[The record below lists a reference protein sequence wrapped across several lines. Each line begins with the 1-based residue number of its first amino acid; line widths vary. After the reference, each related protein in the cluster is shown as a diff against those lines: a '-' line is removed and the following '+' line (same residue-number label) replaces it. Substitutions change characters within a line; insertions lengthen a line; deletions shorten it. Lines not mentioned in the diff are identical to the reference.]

1 MNTGSNSNNITSIND
16 ITIGHLTTPQTRVR
30 SGSLFSN
37 NSIWNDDG
45 NSTHSANSNSNSNSN
60 QSNGSPIQQDFYSTT
75 SVRSRSYTTTAA
87 IPSITDFL
95 QPSQTNN
102 LSTSPL
108 QIALDHPPQPQPR
121 LRSQTIS
128 TPVTM
133 DQQQQQHQHNFSQ
146 PQFNNNTSSTTTTS
160 NNQLHYNIQLQQ
172 QQLQN
177 LNLHHQ
183 QQPALYDNSDFR
195 SLNLTTTFQ
204 NPNLGPT
211 KYLLFDNLPFY
222 IDAQKLYSIV
232 LNSLNQRLIGTII
245 SIKITSTTTS
255 KLALIECSNIET
267 AMTLKANFNH
277 LELVPGS
284 TLYIAFAKIEDSS
297 PVQSQQQPRSHNS
310 PSDLPAQ
317 QILPPQQSQS
327 QSQSAQQPQP
337 PQSQQSIERSLSD
350 KSDKPSPTDILT
362 IQKNLIETI
371 NKLSSTVDIKKIQS
385 IIEKSV
391 AYPKEQYQT
400 DFGPLPDPIPL
411 RQFDSPTLRD
421 LRKTLENNEAQLIG
435 QKVPEGGEIMTAFEL
450 EELCLAMLDEL
461 PELCYDYLGNTIVQ
475 KLFTLVDSTLIKL
488 MMVKEVAPFLTQLGI
503 HKNGTWAIQKIINLC
518 HSDYQQMYLIGAS
531 LKPYA
536 VKLFNDQFGNYVIQG
551 CIKFGSPFNDFVF
564 ESMLDNFLEISIGR
578 FGARCIRTI
587 LESCY
592 DNSLAS
598 PVTNEQVLLVA
609 GLIVEYAND
618 LVVNSNGSLLIT
630 WYLDTFNDSDSKIE
644 LLMAKFLPNIKSLCV
659 HKLANLTVLK
669 ILNNRVDQ
677 NSRGIIM
684 EAIFNN
690 QDTLEYILQESDNST
705 TAAGPL
711 FIFKIL
717 SNPILADLVNQH
729 IPTIRK
735 ILMELNIVN
744 FQNYKKLMD
753 EVGISSTRIGRNG
766 SFKRNSNGSSHSNG
780 NSNNNHNHN
789 NRRHNNGNG
798 RGGNKHEG
806 YNSHQQNSYYQS
818 NFGSSL
824 SPQETA
830 IPLGQQQPSSYGN
843 KYISMQP
850 PMAQQYP
857 IMTPQMYMKQMYNQ
871 QQQQQQQ
878 QHQQQQQPYFN
889 QSQAF
894 QLYQPQ
900 PQQQYLPQELAVMQQ
915 LEQLS
920 LSSAALG
927 YNSNP
932 GTPTL
937 QRNLFT

>member
-1 MNTGSNSNNITSIND
+1 MNTGSTPNSIND

-37 NSIWNDDG
+37 NSIWNDDV

-60 QSNGSPIQQDFYSTT
+60 KSNGSPIQQDFYS
-75 SVRSRSYTTTAA
+75 SSAMRSRSYTTTAA

-95 QPSQTNN
+95 QPAQSNNTNTTNN

-108 QIALDHPPQPQPR
+108 QITLDPPPQPQPR

-133 DQQQQQHQHNFSQ
+133 EQQQQHNFSQ
-146 PQFNNNTSSTTTTS
+146 PQFTSNNNNSNNNT
-160 NNQLHYNIQLQQ
+160 QFHYNIHLQQ

-195 SLNLTTTFQ
+195 TLNLTTTFQ

-211 KYLLFDNLPFY
+211 KFLLFDNLPFY
-222 IDAQKLYSIV
+222 IDAQKLHSIV
-232 LNSLNQRLIGTII
+232 SNSMNQRSVGSITC
-245 SIKITSTTTS
+245 IKITTTTTS

-277 LELVPGS
+277 LELAPGS
-284 TLYIAFAKIEDSS
+284 TLYVAFAKIEDS
-297 PVQSQQQPRSHNS
+297 PQQQPRSRHS
-310 PSDLPAQ
+310 PLQLPAQ
-317 QILPPQQSQS
+317 QVQPVPQIQTTQQSQS
-327 QSQSAQQPQP
+327 QSQNKLQQFIQ
-337 PQSQQSIERSLSD
+337 RSLSD
-350 KSDKPSPTDILT
+350 KSDKPTPTDILT
-362 IQKNLIETI
+362 IQKNLIEI
-371 NKLSSTVDIKKIQS
+371 ISKLSTTVDINKIQS
-385 IIEKSV
+385 IIDKSV
-391 AYPKEQYQT
+391 SYPKKQYQT

-411 RQFDSPTLRD
+411 RQFDSPTLRE

-435 QKVPEGGEIMTAFEL
+435 QKVSEGGETMTEFEL

-475 KLFTLVDSTLIKL
+475 KLFTLVDSPLIKL
-488 MMVKEVAPFLTQLGI
+488 MMVKEIAPFLTQLGI

-564 ESMLDNFLEISIGR
+564 EAMLDNFLEISIGR

-587 LESCY
+587 LESCH
-592 DNSLAS
+592 DSSASS

-609 GLIVEYAND
+609 GLIVEYANE

-644 LLMAKFLPNIKSLCV
+644 LLMSKFLPNLKSLCV
-659 HKLANLTVLK
+659 HKLANLTILK

-677 NSRGIIM
+677 KSRKITM

-690 QDTLEYILQESDNST
+690 QDALEYILQESDNST

-711 FIFKIL
+711 FIYKIL
-717 SNPILADLVNQH
+717 SNPILADLASQH

-766 SFKRNSNGSSHSNG
+766 SSKRNGNASSHG
-780 NSNNNHNHN
+780 NNNN
-789 NRRHNNGNG
+789 NRRGHNGSI
-798 RGGNKHEG
+798 RGGNKHDG
-806 YNSHQQNSYYQS
+806 YNSLHQNAYYQS
-818 NFGSSL
+818 NMGPSL
-824 SPQETA
+824 SPQHTSV
-830 IPLGQQQPSSYGN
+830 PLVQQLQTSYGN
-843 KYISMQP
+843 QFISMKP
-850 PMAQQYP
+850 PISQQFP
-857 IMTPQMYMKQMYNQ
+857 VLTPQMYMKQMYSQ
-871 QQQQQQQ
+871 
-878 QHQQQQQPYFN
+878 QQQQQPYFN
-889 QSQAF
+889 QSQPF
-894 QLYQPQ
+894 QLQQPQ
-900 PQQQYLPQELAVMQQ
+900 PQQQYLPQDLAVMQQ